1 MIYSRRGC
9 LFILHTRM
17 GINTRGSL
25 KWGLLS
31 WGSLKWGSLK
41 WGSTKVTYQDRYADG
56 EIEEKLQIS

>member
-1 MIYSRRGC
+1 
-9 LFILHTRM
+9 M